1 MELKTI
7 ALTKKFGGR
16 IAVNDLNLTFT
27 NGVYGLLG
35 ANGAGKTTFMRLST
49 YQVAEANALFRV
61 KPCCGLVQN

>member
-35 ANGAGKTTFMRLST
+35 ANGAGKTTFPHPKR
-49 YQVAEANALFRV
+49 YE
-61 KPCCGLVQN
+61 